1 MVELGLIGYP
11 LGHSFSPRYF
21 ENKFRLEGVEGRYDL
36 YPISDIS
43 LLPELL
49 DRHPGLLGLNV
60 TIPYKE
66 QVLPYLDHLS
76 DDARAIGAV
85 NVIKID
91 RTADGTRILSG
102 HNTDWQGF
110 LQPLLPLLHGNCRR
124 ALVLGTGGASKGV
137 CYALQTQGIA
147 TTLVSRRPAPGSG
160 MIGYD
165 QITREVIEDHK
176 IIVNATPRGMF
187 PNVDDAPD
195 LDYGYITPRH
205 ICYDLIYNPE
215 ETQFMRRS
223 RRQGA
228 VVKNGLEM
236 LHRQADIAY
245 DIWMQR

>member
-1 MVELGLIGYP
+1 MVELGLIGFP

-21 ENKFRLEGVEGRYDL
+21 ESKFSLEGVEGRYDL

-66 QVLPYLDHLS
+66 SVIPYLDHLS

-85 NVIKID
+85 NVIKIE
-91 RTADGTRILSG
+91 RKEDGTRILSG

-110 LQPLLPLLHGNCRR
+110 LHSLLPLLYTECRR
-124 ALVLGTGGASKGV
+124 ALVLGTGGASKAV
-137 CYALQTQGIA
+137 CYALETQGIA
-147 TTLVSRRPAPGSG
+147 TTLASRRPTPGSG

-176 IIVNATPRGMF
+176 IIVNATPRGMY
-187 PNVDDAPD
+187 PNVDEAPD
-195 LDYGYITPRH
+195 LDYGQITDRH

-215 ETQFMRRS
+215 ETQFMRRCS
-223 RRQGA
+223 ERGA

-236 LHRQADIAY
+236 LHKQADIAY